1 METPTSPP
9 SSVSELLA
17 GSLCGAVEREL
28 RAQAIWKTGSLKA
41 EHSRHVTEF
50 LATDFQDAVF
60 ILHAPQCWSIQKGQ
74 LLSLIEQDKWPRG
87 LLWSLKMQRR
97 GCCLFFHG
105 IYSWDGK
112 SQCEGLPLA
121 VCSISLC
128 SRIGCAGCHGTQSA
142 LRHAA
147 ARLWCLCVNK
157 KTPYPPGRLPRYC
170 EW

>member
-1 METPTSPP
+1 MFLKAVCQFRVCMETPTSPP

-17 GSLCGAVEREL
+17 GSLCGTVEREL

-50 LATDFQDAVF
+50 LATDFQDAFF
-60 ILHAPQCWSIQKGQ
+60 ILHAPQCQSIQKGQ
-74 LLSLIEQDKWPRG
+74 LLSLIEQGKWPRG
-87 LLWSLKMQRR
+87 LLWSLKMQQR

-121 VCSISLC
+121 VCQWHPTPVLLPGKSHGWRSLVG
-128 SRIGCAGCHGTQSA
+128 SQRVVHDWAT
-142 LRHAA
+142 L
-147 ARLWCLCVNK
+147 L
-157 KTPYPPGRLPRYC
+157 
-170 EW
+170 